1 MFTFLNSA
9 ILLGLA
15 AVAIPFLI
23 HLFTRQK
30 IKLIPFST
38 LRFLKEL
45 QKQQIRR
52 LKLRQILLLILRA
65 LLILFLVLAFSR
77 PALRLPAQAGNTE
90 SAAIGASAQ
99 ISAVIILDNT
109 LSMGFESESQSR
121 LDAAKRKALDV
132 VGQLRPGDEIHLIYP
147 QSPPKI
153 PHEGPRYNLD
163 SIRDLIEQTELS
175 FSKTD
180 YLGAFAVADDIM
192 SRSTNINKEVY
203 LIGDLQKNGFT
214 TIAGGNGARWLAEGI
229 RLFIIPVNSGAANLT
244 ISDVRFGNQILEK
257 GKVVEVETTIRNAS
271 ADPVRNKLV
280 HLFVNGKRV
289 GQSTVE
295 VEANSAT
302 KVVFRFVPE
311 RTGLQSGMVQLED
324 DALLADNQRYFTF
337 SIPDEIMVL
346 MVGARPQDT
355 FFLNLAL
362 QPEKDVATY
371 IRIKSILYQDLSAQS
386 LEEFDVVI
394 LSNLP
399 HVENAEAQQIQNFLA
414 AGGGLMVLLG
424 PDVDLRSY
432 NENLHRKLNLPLLT
446 HSFASN
452 SDEQLLSF
460 GKVDFSHPIF
470 KDVFEDEK
478 NVDSPHFR
486 FAIEIAPGKSVD
498 RIIEFSNGAPFL
510 FESTYQK
517 GRIFYFTSGASSD
530 WSDLALRG
538 IFAPLVNR
546 SVSYLAR
553 ATSNQNNEVT
563 IGEELNYSPEE
574 NFQNPNF
581 VIEKPDGDQV
591 RIKPEISQG
600 KYQVRFS
607 ENYFPGI
614 YKLLSGQTTVTQ
626 WAVNFD
632 AAESELEPA
641 ETDDVKKLVATKEVF
656 VISNS
661 DSIEKKLSES
671 RFGRELWKFFA
682 AAALTVLLL
691 EMLLFREK
699 AASPN

>member
-15 AVAIPFLI
+15 ALAIPFLI

-77 PALRLPAQAGNTE
+77 PALRNTE

-121 LDAAKRKALDV
+121 LDAAKRKALEV

-153 PHEGPRYNLD
+153 PHAGPRYNLD
-163 SIRDLIEQTELS
+163 SVRDLIEQTELS

-180 YLGAFAVADDIM
+180 YLGAFALADDIM

-214 TIAGGNGARWLAEGI
+214 TIADGTGARWLAEGT
-229 RLFIIPVNSGAANLT
+229 RLFILPVTNGAAANLT
-244 ISDVRFGNQILEK
+244 IADVRFGNQILEK

-271 ADPVRNKLV
+271 ADPVRNRLV

-289 GQSTVE
+289 GQNAVD
-295 VEANSAT
+295 VEANAAT
-302 KVVFRFVPE
+302 KVVFRFVPD

-324 DALLADNQRYFTF
+324 DALLADNQRCFTF

-346 MVGARPQDT
+346 MVGTRPPDT

-362 QPEKDVATY
+362 QPQKEVATY
-371 IRIKSILYQDLSAQS
+371 IRIKSILSQDLSAQN

-399 HVENAEAQQIQNFLA
+399 HIENAEAQQIQNFLA

-478 NVDSPHFR
+478 NVESPHFR
-486 FAIEIAPGKSVD
+486 FAIDIAPGKSVD
-498 RIIEFSNGAPFL
+498 RIIEFSNGSPFL

-553 ATSNQNNEVT
+553 ATSNQNSEAT
-563 IGEELNYSPEE
+563 IGEEINYSPEE
-574 NFQNPNF
+574 NFQNPNL

-600 KYQVRFS
+600 KYQVRFN

-632 AAESELEPA
+632 ATESELEPA

-656 VISNS
+656 VIANS
-661 DSIEKKLSES
+661 DNIEKKLSES

-682 AAALTVLLL
+682 AAALMVLLM

-699 AASPN
+699 AVSPN